1 MTARDRTTFGIRR
14 RNLSSH
20 FRQLILAALGMGL
33 MLVMWA
39 LAAAATEPVRIPSP
53 ILVFDAIRQNLVEI
67 RALEF
72 ASFGTGGI
80 VQNLTYT
87 TVNVLIGVAAGAVAG
102 FAIGL
107 LIGRV
112 RVIRNLLEPPLLFV
126 GTVPVLVLLPFLSLW
141 FGTGRLATNGMVIF
155 YTMVTVAVVTQQA
168 TTNISN
174 HYDNYA
180 LSLGAS
186 STRVLLQVIRPAVI
200 PEVLGAV
207 RVAWHSVG
215 DSRQSLRFLVGRSGQ
230 GESSGSTHS
239 TRPPPRSCPSCSP
252 WALLQWSSMG
262 LSLVSVAGWSGGR
275 NRAWDLFAISSPPP

>member
-1 MTARDRTTFGIRR
+1 MTS
-14 RNLSSH
+14 RNLTEIAARRFNISSRA
-20 FRQLILAALGMGL
+20 RQVILASLGVGL
-33 MLVMWA
+33 VLVVWS

-53 ILVFDAIRQNLVEI
+53 ILVFQAIRENLFEI

-72 ASFGTGGI
+72 ASFGSGGI
-80 VQNLTYT
+80 IQNLTYT
-87 TVNVLIGVAAGAVAG
+87 AVNVLIGVGTGAVAG

-112 RVIRNLLEPPLLFV
+112 RVIRDLLEPPLLFV

-174 HYDNYA
+174 YYDNYA

-207 RVAWHSVG
+207 RVALAFGWGFQAIAEVLGGQIGAGRVIRVYAQYAATAEILSIVFCVG
-215 DSRQSLRFLVGRSGQ
+215 VLAVVIDGIVAGVGRWVVRWQ
-230 GESSGSTHS
+230 E
-239 TRPPPRSCPSCSP
+239 
-252 WALLQWSSMG
+252 
-262 LSLVSVAGWSGGR
+262 
-275 NRAWDLFAISSPPP
+275 

>member
-1 MTARDRTTFGIRR
+1 MTARGRSAVGRR
-14 RNLSSH
+14 HNLSSH
-20 FRQLILAALGMGL
+20 VRQLTLAALGLGL
-33 MLVMWA
+33 MLAVWS

-80 VQNLTYT
+80 IQNLTYT
-87 TVNVLIGVAAGAVAG
+87 AVNVLIGVATGAGAG
-102 FAIGL
+102 FVIGL

-112 RVIRNLLEPPLLFV
+112 RLIRNLLEPPLLFV

-186 STRVLLQVIRPAVI
+186 STRVLLQVVRPAVI

-207 RVAWHSVG
+207 RVALAFGWGFQAIAEVLGGQIGAGRVIRVYAQYAATAEILSIVFSVG
-215 DSRQSLRFLVGRSGQ
+215 ILAVVVDGI
-230 GESSGSTHS
+230 
-239 TRPPPRSCPSCSP
+239 
-252 WALLQWSSMG
+252 
-262 LSLVSVAGWSGGR
+262 VAGIGR
-275 NRAWDLFAISSPPP
+275 WVVRWQE

>member
-1 MTARDRTTFGIRR
+1 MTARDRSTVGTRP

-20 FRQLILAALGMGL
+20 IRQLILAALGVGL
-33 MLVMWA
+33 VLVIWA

-80 VQNLTYT
+80 IQNLTYT
-87 TVNVLIGVAAGAVAG
+87 AVNVLIGVAAGAVAG

-174 HYDNYA
+174 YYDNYA

-186 STRVLLQVIRPAVI
+186 SSRVLLQVIRPAVI

-207 RVAWHSVG
+207 RVALAFGWGFQAIAEVLGGQIGAGRVIRVYAQYAATAEILSIVFSVG
-215 DSRQSLRFLVGRSGQ
+215 VIAVIVDGIVAGVGR
-230 GESSGSTHS
+230 
-239 TRPPPRSCPSCSP
+239 
-252 WALLQWSSMG
+252 W
-262 LSLVSVAGWSGGR
+262 LVRWQE
-275 NRAWDLFAISSPPP
+275 

>member
-1 MTARDRTTFGIRR
+1 MTARDRSTVGTRR
-14 RNLSSH
+14 RNLSSQ
-20 FRQLILAALGMGL
+20 FRQLILAAFGVGL
-33 MLVMWA
+33 MLVMWS

-80 VQNLTYT
+80 IQNLTYT
-87 TVNVLIGVAAGAVAG
+87 TVNVLMGVAAGAVAG

-174 HYDNYA
+174 YYDNYA

-207 RVAWHSVG
+207 RVALAFGWGFQAIAEVLGGQIGAGRVIRVYAQYAATAEILSIVFSVG
-215 DSRQSLRFLVGRSGQ
+215 VVAVVVDGIVAGVGRWVVRWQ
-230 GESSGSTHS
+230 E
-239 TRPPPRSCPSCSP
+239 
-252 WALLQWSSMG
+252 
-262 LSLVSVAGWSGGR
+262 
-275 NRAWDLFAISSPPP
+275 

>member
-1 MTARDRTTFGIRR
+1 MTARGRTTVGLRR
-14 RNLSSH
+14 RNLSGH
-20 FRQLILAALGMGL
+20 VRQLILAALGVGL
-33 MLVMWA
+33 MLVLWA

-53 ILVFDAIRQNLVEI
+53 ILVFDAIRQNLFEI

-80 VQNLTYT
+80 IQNLTYT
-87 TVNVLIGVAAGAVAG
+87 AFNVLIGVVAGAVAG

-112 RVIRNLLEPPLLFV
+112 RIIRNLLEPPLLFV

-174 HYDNYA
+174 YYDNYA

-186 STRVLLQVIRPAVI
+186 STRVLLQVVRPAVI

-207 RVAWHSVG
+207 RVALAFGWGFQAIAEVLGGQIGAGRVIRVYAQYAATAEILSIVFSVG
-215 DSRQSLRFLVGRSGQ
+215 VLAVIVDAIVAGVGRWVVRWQ
-230 GESSGSTHS
+230 E
-239 TRPPPRSCPSCSP
+239 
-252 WALLQWSSMG
+252 
-262 LSLVSVAGWSGGR
+262 
-275 NRAWDLFAISSPPP
+275 

>member
-1 MTARDRTTFGIRR
+1 MTSRNLTEITARRFSI
-14 RNLSSH
+14 SSRA
-20 FRQLILAALGMGL
+20 RQVILASLGVGL
-33 MLVMWA
+33 VLVVWS

-53 ILVFDAIRQNLVEI
+53 ILVFYAIRENLFEI

-72 ASFGTGGI
+72 ASFGSGGI
-80 VQNLTYT
+80 IQNLTYT
-87 TVNVLIGVAAGAVAG
+87 AVNVLIGVGAGAVAG

-112 RVIRNLLEPPLLFV
+112 RVIRDLLEPPLLFV

-174 HYDNYA
+174 YYDNYA

-207 RVAWHSVG
+207 RVALAFGWGFQAIAEVLGGQIGAGRVIRVYAQYAATAEILSIVFCVG
-215 DSRQSLRFLVGRSGQ
+215 VLAVVIDGIVAGVGRWVVRWQ
-230 GESSGSTHS
+230 E
-239 TRPPPRSCPSCSP
+239 
-252 WALLQWSSMG
+252 
-262 LSLVSVAGWSGGR
+262 
-275 NRAWDLFAISSPPP
+275 

>member
-14 RNLSSH
+14 RNLSIH
-20 FRQLILAALGMGL
+20 VRQLILAALGVGL
-33 MLVMWA
+33 MLVLWT

-80 VQNLTYT
+80 IQNLTYT
-87 TVNVLIGVAAGAVAG
+87 AVNVLIGVAAGAVAG

-112 RVIRNLLEPPLLFV
+112 RVVRNLLEPPLLFV

-207 RVAWHSVG
+207 RVALAFGWGFQAIAEVLGGQIGAGRVIRVYAQYAATAEILSIVFSVG
-215 DSRQSLRFLVGRSGQ
+215 VIAVVVDGI
-230 GESSGSTHS
+230 
-239 TRPPPRSCPSCSP
+239 
-252 WALLQWSSMG
+252 
-262 LSLVSVAGWSGGR
+262 VAGIGR
-275 NRAWDLFAISSPPP
+275 WVVRWQE

>member
-1 MTARDRTTFGIRR
+1 MRVRYRTATGVRR
-14 RNLSSH
+14 YKLSSVL
-20 FRQLILAALGMGL
+20 RRLVLAVFGLVL
-33 MLVMWA
+33 MLAVWA

-53 ILVFDAIRQNLVEI
+53 ILVFEALSQGLFEI

-72 ASFGTGGI
+72 ASFGSGGI
-80 VQNLTYT
+80 IQNLTYT
-87 TVNVLIGVAAGAVAG
+87 AVNVLIGVTAGAVAG

-112 RVIRNLLEPPLLFV
+112 RVIRNLAEPPLLFV

-180 LSLGAS
+180 LSLGAGP
-186 STRVLLQVIRPAVI
+186 TRVLLQVIRPAVI

-207 RVAWHSVG
+207 RVALAFGWGFQAIAEVLGGQIGAGRIIRVYAQYAATAEILSIVFSVG
-215 DSRQSLRFLVGRSGQ
+215 VVAVVVDGI
-230 GESSGSTHS
+230 
-239 TRPPPRSCPSCSP
+239 
-252 WALLQWSSMG
+252 
-262 LSLVSVAGWSGGR
+262 VAGIGR
-275 NRAWDLFAISSPPP
+275 WVVRWQE

>member
-1 MTARDRTTFGIRR
+1 MTARYRTTVAIRR
-14 RNLSSH
+14 RNLSSRV
-20 FRQLILAALGMGL
+20 RQLVLAALGVGL
-33 MLVMWA
+33 VLVMWT

-53 ILVFDAIRQNLVEI
+53 ILVFEAISQNLVEI

-72 ASFGTGGI
+72 ASFGSGGI
-80 VQNLTYT
+80 IQNLTYT
-87 TVNVLIGVAAGAVAG
+87 AVNVLMGVAAGAVAG

-141 FGTGRLATNGMVIF
+141 FGTGRLASNGMVIF

-168 TTNISN
+168 TTNVSN
-174 HYDNYA
+174 YYDNYA

-186 STRVLLQVIRPAVI
+186 STRVLLQVVRPAVI

-207 RVAWHSVG
+207 RVALAFGWGFQAIAEVLGGQIGAGRVIRVYAQYAATAEILSIVFSVG
-215 DSRQSLRFLVGRSGQ
+215 VLAVVVDGIVAGVGRWVVRWQ
-230 GESSGSTHS
+230 E
-239 TRPPPRSCPSCSP
+239 
-252 WALLQWSSMG
+252 
-262 LSLVSVAGWSGGR
+262 
-275 NRAWDLFAISSPPP
+275 

>member
-1 MTARDRTTFGIRR
+1 MTARDRATARR
-14 RNLSSH
+14 RQSNLSRH
-20 FRQLILAALGMGL
+20 IRQLILAALGVGL
-33 MLVMWA
+33 MLVIWA

-53 ILVFDAIRQNLVEI
+53 ILVLDAIRHNLFEI

-80 VQNLTYT
+80 IQNLTYT
-87 TVNVLIGVAAGAVAG
+87 AVNVLIGVATGALAG

-174 HYDNYA
+174 YYDNYA
-180 LSLGAS
+180 LSLGAG

-207 RVAWHSVG
+207 RVALAFGWGFQAIAEVLGGQIGAGRVIRVYAQYAATAEILAIVFSVG
-215 DSRQSLRFLVGRSGQ
+215 VVAVVVDGI
-230 GESSGSTHS
+230 
-239 TRPPPRSCPSCSP
+239 
-252 WALLQWSSMG
+252 
-262 LSLVSVAGWSGGR
+262 VAGAGR
-275 NRAWDLFAISSPPP
+275 WVVRWQE

>member
-1 MTARDRTTFGIRR
+1 MTARDRTMVGIRR
-14 RNLSSH
+14 RNLSSRV
-20 FRQLILAALGMGL
+20 RQLTLATLGVGL
-33 MLVMWA
+33 MLVLWT
-39 LAAAATEPVRIPSP
+39 LAAAATEPVRVPSP
-53 ILVFDAIRQNLVEI
+53 LLVFDAIRQNLVEI

-80 VQNLTYT
+80 IQNLTYT
-87 TVNVLIGVAAGAVAG
+87 AINVLVGVASGAIAG

-112 RVIRNLLEPPLLFV
+112 RVVRNLLEPPLLFV

-168 TTNISN
+168 TTNTSN
-174 HYDNYA
+174 YYDNYA

-186 STRVLLQVIRPAVI
+186 STRVLFQVVRPAVI

-207 RVAWHSVG
+207 RVALAFGWGFQAIAEVLGGQIGAGRVIRVYAQYAATAEILSIVFSVG
-215 DSRQSLRFLVGRSGQ
+215 ILAVVIDGI
-230 GESSGSTHS
+230 
-239 TRPPPRSCPSCSP
+239 
-252 WALLQWSSMG
+252 
-262 LSLVSVAGWSGGR
+262 VAGIGR
-275 NRAWDLFAISSPPP
+275 WVVRWQE

>member
-1 MTARDRTTFGIRR
+1 MTS
-14 RNLSSH
+14 RNLTEIAARRFNISSRA
-20 FRQLILAALGMGL
+20 RQLILASLGVGL
-33 MLVMWA
+33 VLVVWS

-53 ILVFDAIRQNLVEI
+53 ILVFQAIRENLFEI

-72 ASFGTGGI
+72 ASFGSGGI
-80 VQNLTYT
+80 IQNLTYT
-87 TVNVLIGVAAGAVAG
+87 AVNVLIGVGTGAVAG

-112 RVIRNLLEPPLLFV
+112 RVIRDLLEPPLLFV

-174 HYDNYA
+174 YYDNYA

-207 RVAWHSVG
+207 RVALAFGWGFQAIAEVLGGQIGAGRVIRVYAQYAATAEILSIVFCVG
-215 DSRQSLRFLVGRSGQ
+215 VLAVVIDGI
-230 GESSGSTHS
+230 
-239 TRPPPRSCPSCSP
+239 
-252 WALLQWSSMG
+252 
-262 LSLVSVAGWSGGR
+262 VAGIGR
-275 NRAWDLFAISSPPP
+275 WVVRWQE

>member
-1 MTARDRTTFGIRR
+1 MTARGGSAVGSRH
-14 RNLSSH
+14 NLSSH
-20 FRQLILAALGMGL
+20 VRQLTLAALGLGL
-33 MLVMWA
+33 MLAVWS

-80 VQNLTYT
+80 IQNLTYT
-87 TVNVLIGVAAGAVAG
+87 AVNVLIGVATGAGAG
-102 FAIGL
+102 FVIGL

-112 RVIRNLLEPPLLFV
+112 RLIRNLLEPPLLFV

-186 STRVLLQVIRPAVI
+186 STRVLLQVVRPAVI

-207 RVAWHSVG
+207 RVALAFGWGFQAIAEVLGGQIGAGRVIRVYAQYAATAEILSIVFSVG
-215 DSRQSLRFLVGRSGQ
+215 ILAVVVDGI
-230 GESSGSTHS
+230 
-239 TRPPPRSCPSCSP
+239 
-252 WALLQWSSMG
+252 
-262 LSLVSVAGWSGGR
+262 VAGIGR
-275 NRAWDLFAISSPPP
+275 WVVRWQE

>member
-1 MTARDRTTFGIRR
+1 MTS
-14 RNLSSH
+14 RNLTEIAARRFNISSRA
-20 FRQLILAALGMGL
+20 RQLILASLGVGL
-33 MLVMWA
+33 VLVVWS

-53 ILVFDAIRQNLVEI
+53 ILVFQAIRENLFEI

-72 ASFGTGGI
+72 ASFGSGGI
-80 VQNLTYT
+80 IQNLTYT
-87 TVNVLIGVAAGAVAG
+87 AVNVLIGVGTGAVAG

-112 RVIRNLLEPPLLFV
+112 RVIRDLLEPPLLFV

-174 HYDNYA
+174 YYDNYA

-207 RVAWHSVG
+207 RVALAFGWGFQAIAEVLGGQIGAGRVIRVYAQYAATAEILSIVFCVG
-215 DSRQSLRFLVGRSGQ
+215 VLAVVIDGIVAGVGRWVVRWQ
-230 GESSGSTHS
+230 E
-239 TRPPPRSCPSCSP
+239 
-252 WALLQWSSMG
+252 
-262 LSLVSVAGWSGGR
+262 
-275 NRAWDLFAISSPPP
+275 

>member
-1 MTARDRTTFGIRR
+1 MTARDRSTVATRR
-14 RNLSSH
+14 RNLSGH
-20 FRQLILAALGMGL
+20 VRQLILAALGVAL
-33 MLVMWA
+33 MLVIWA

-80 VQNLTYT
+80 IQNLTYT
-87 TVNVLIGVAAGAVAG
+87 AVNVLIGVAAGAIAG

-174 HYDNYA
+174 YYDNYA

-186 STRVLLQVIRPAVI
+186 SSRVLLEVVRPAVI

-207 RVAWHSVG
+207 RVALAFGWGFQAIAEVLGGQIGAGRVIRVYAQYAATAEILSIVFSVG
-215 DSRQSLRFLVGRSGQ
+215 VIAVVVDGIVAGVGRWVVRWQ
-230 GESSGSTHS
+230 E
-239 TRPPPRSCPSCSP
+239 
-252 WALLQWSSMG
+252 
-262 LSLVSVAGWSGGR
+262 
-275 NRAWDLFAISSPPP
+275 

>member
-1 MTARDRTTFGIRR
+1 MTSRNLTEITARRFNI
-14 RNLSSH
+14 SSRA
-20 FRQLILAALGMGL
+20 RQVILASLGVGL
-33 MLVMWA
+33 VLVVWS

-53 ILVFDAIRQNLVEI
+53 ILVFQAIRENLFEI

-72 ASFGTGGI
+72 ASFGSGGI
-80 VQNLTYT
+80 IQNLTYT
-87 TVNVLIGVAAGAVAG
+87 AVNVLIGVGAGAVAG

-112 RVIRNLLEPPLLFV
+112 RVIRDLLEPPLLFV

-174 HYDNYA
+174 YYDNYA

-207 RVAWHSVG
+207 RVALAFGWGFQAIAEVLGGQIGAGRVIRVYAQYAATAEILSIVFCVG
-215 DSRQSLRFLVGRSGQ
+215 VLAVVIDGIVAGVGRWVVRWQ
-230 GESSGSTHS
+230 E
-239 TRPPPRSCPSCSP
+239 
-252 WALLQWSSMG
+252 
-262 LSLVSVAGWSGGR
+262 
-275 NRAWDLFAISSPPP
+275 

>member
-1 MTARDRTTFGIRR
+1 MTPRDLTEITARRFNI
-14 RNLSSH
+14 SSRA
-20 FRQLILAALGMGL
+20 RQVILASLGVGL
-33 MLVMWA
+33 VLVVWS

-53 ILVFDAIRQNLVEI
+53 VLVFQAIRENLFEI

-72 ASFGTGGI
+72 ASFGSGGI
-80 VQNLTYT
+80 IQNLTYT
-87 TVNVLIGVAAGAVAG
+87 AVNVLIGVGTGAVAG

-112 RVIRNLLEPPLLFV
+112 RVIRDLLEPPLLFV

-174 HYDNYA
+174 YYDNYA

-207 RVAWHSVG
+207 RVALAFGWGFQAIAEVLGGQIGAGRVIRVYAQYAATAEILSIVFCVG
-215 DSRQSLRFLVGRSGQ
+215 VLAVVIDGI
-230 GESSGSTHS
+230 
-239 TRPPPRSCPSCSP
+239 
-252 WALLQWSSMG
+252 
-262 LSLVSVAGWSGGR
+262 VAGIGR
-275 NRAWDLFAISSPPP
+275 WVVRWQE

>member
-1 MTARDRTTFGIRR
+1 MTARSRSAVGTR

-20 FRQLILAALGMGL
+20 VRQLILAALGLGL
-33 MLVMWA
+33 MLAVWS

-53 ILVFDAIRQNLVEI
+53 NLVFDAIRQNLVEI

-80 VQNLTYT
+80 IQNLTYT
-87 TVNVLIGVAAGAVAG
+87 AVNVLIGVATGAGAG
-102 FAIGL
+102 FVIGL

-112 RVIRNLLEPPLLFV
+112 RLIRNLLEPPLLFV

-186 STRVLLQVIRPAVI
+186 STRVLLQVVRPAVI

-207 RVAWHSVG
+207 RVALAFGWGFQAIAEVLGGQIGAGRVIRVYAQYAATAEILSIVFSVG
-215 DSRQSLRFLVGRSGQ
+215 ILAVVIDGI
-230 GESSGSTHS
+230 
-239 TRPPPRSCPSCSP
+239 
-252 WALLQWSSMG
+252 
-262 LSLVSVAGWSGGR
+262 VAGIGR
-275 NRAWDLFAISSPPP
+275 WVVRWQE

>member
-1 MTARDRTTFGIRR
+1 MTARYRTTVGIRR
-14 RNLSSH
+14 RNLSSRV
-20 FRQLILAALGMGL
+20 RQLVLAALGVGL
-33 MLVMWA
+33 VLVMWT

-53 ILVFDAIRQNLVEI
+53 ILVFEAISQNLVEI

-72 ASFGTGGI
+72 ASFGSGGI
-80 VQNLTYT
+80 IQNLTYT
-87 TVNVLIGVAAGAVAG
+87 AVNVLMGVAAGAVAG

-112 RVIRNLLEPPLLFV
+112 RIVRNLLEPPLLFV

-141 FGTGRLATNGMVIF
+141 FGTGRLASNGMVIF

-174 HYDNYA
+174 YYDNYA

-186 STRVLLQVIRPAVI
+186 STRVLLQVVRPAVI

-207 RVAWHSVG
+207 RVALAFGWGFQAIAEVLGGQIGAGRVIRVYAQYAATAEILAIVFSVG
-215 DSRQSLRFLVGRSGQ
+215 VLAVVVDGIVAGVGRWVVRWQ
-230 GESSGSTHS
+230 E
-239 TRPPPRSCPSCSP
+239 
-252 WALLQWSSMG
+252 
-262 LSLVSVAGWSGGR
+262 
-275 NRAWDLFAISSPPP
+275 

>member
-1 MTARDRTTFGIRR
+1 MVGIRQ

-20 FRQLILAALGMGL
+20 FRQLMLAALGVGL
-33 MLVMWA
+33 MLVLWT
-39 LAAAATEPVRIPSP
+39 LAAATTEPVRIPSP
-53 ILVFDAIRQNLVEI
+53 DLVFEAIGQNLFEI

-80 VQNLTYT
+80 IQNLTYT
-87 TVNVLIGVAAGAVAG
+87 AVNVLIGVVAGAVAG

-174 HYDNYA
+174 YYDNYA

-186 STRVLLQVIRPAVI
+186 STRVLLQVVRPAVI

-207 RVAWHSVG
+207 RVALAFGWGFQAIAEVLGGQIGAGRVIRVYAQYAATAEILSIVFSVG
-215 DSRQSLRFLVGRSGQ
+215 ILAVVIDGIVAGVGRWVVRWQ
-230 GESSGSTHS
+230 E
-239 TRPPPRSCPSCSP
+239 
-252 WALLQWSSMG
+252 
-262 LSLVSVAGWSGGR
+262 
-275 NRAWDLFAISSPPP
+275 

>member
-1 MTARDRTTFGIRR
+1 MTARDRTTVGTRR
-14 RNLSSH
+14 RNLTSH
-20 FRQLILAALGMGL
+20 LRQLILAALGVGL
-33 MLVMWA
+33 MLAMWSM
-39 LAAAATEPVRIPSP
+39 AAAATEPVRIPSP
-53 ILVFDAIRQNLVEI
+53 ILVFEAISQNLVEI

-72 ASFGTGGI
+72 ASFGSGGI
-80 VQNLTYT
+80 IQNLTYT
-87 TVNVLIGVAAGAVAG
+87 AVNVLMGVAAGAVAG

-112 RVIRNLLEPPLLFV
+112 RIIRNLLEPPLLFV

-168 TTNISN
+168 TTNVSN

-186 STRVLLQVIRPAVI
+186 STRVLLQVVRPAVI

-207 RVAWHSVG
+207 RVALAFGWGFQAIAEVLGGQIGAGRVIRVYAQYAATAEILSIVFSVG
-215 DSRQSLRFLVGRSGQ
+215 VLAVVIDGI
-230 GESSGSTHS
+230 
-239 TRPPPRSCPSCSP
+239 
-252 WALLQWSSMG
+252 
-262 LSLVSVAGWSGGR
+262 VAGAGR
-275 NRAWDLFAISSPPP
+275 WVVRWQE

>member
-1 MTARDRTTFGIRR
+1 MTARDRTTVGVRR
-14 RNLSSH
+14 RNLSGRIH
-20 FRQLILAALGMGL
+20 QLTLASLGVGL
-33 MLVMWA
+33 MLVFWA

-53 ILVFDAIRQNLVEI
+53 VLVFEAIRQNLFEI

-72 ASFGTGGI
+72 ASFGSGGI
-80 VQNLTYT
+80 IQNLTYT
-87 TVNVLIGVAAGAVAG
+87 AVSVLVGVAAGAVAG

-112 RVIRNLLEPPLLFV
+112 KVIRDLLELPLLFV

-141 FGTGRLATNGMVIF
+141 FGTARLASNGMVIF

-174 HYDNYA
+174 YYDNYA

-186 STRVLLQVIRPAVI
+186 SARVLLQVIRPAVI

-207 RVAWHSVG
+207 RVALAFGWGFQAIAEVLGGQIGAGRVIRVYAQYAATAEILSIVFSVG
-215 DSRQSLRFLVGRSGQ
+215 VLAVVIDGIVAGVGRWVVRWQ
-230 GESSGSTHS
+230 E
-239 TRPPPRSCPSCSP
+239 
-252 WALLQWSSMG
+252 
-262 LSLVSVAGWSGGR
+262 
-275 NRAWDLFAISSPPP
+275 

>member
-1 MTARDRTTFGIRR
+1 MTARDRSTVGTRQ
-14 RNLSSH
+14 RNLSRH
-20 FRQLILAALGMGL
+20 VRQLILAALGVGL
-33 MLVMWA
+33 MLVIWT

-53 ILVFDAIRQNLVEI
+53 ILVFDAIRQNLLEI

-80 VQNLTYT
+80 IQNLTYT
-87 TVNVLIGVAAGAVAG
+87 TVNVLIGVATGAVAG

-168 TTNISN
+168 TTNVSN
-174 HYDNYA
+174 YYDNYA

-186 STRVLLQVIRPAVI
+186 SSRVLLQVIRPAVI

-207 RVAWHSVG
+207 RVALAFGWGFQAIAEVLGGQIGAGRVIRVYAQYAATAEILSIVFSVG
-215 DSRQSLRFLVGRSGQ
+215 VVAVVVDGIVAGVGRWVVRWQ
-230 GESSGSTHS
+230 E
-239 TRPPPRSCPSCSP
+239 
-252 WALLQWSSMG
+252 
-262 LSLVSVAGWSGGR
+262 
-275 NRAWDLFAISSPPP
+275 

>member
-1 MTARDRTTFGIRR
+1 MTARDRITVGARR

-20 FRQLILAALGMGL
+20 VRQLILAALGVGL
-33 MLVMWA
+33 MVVMWF

-53 ILVFDAIRQNLVEI
+53 VLVFEAIRQNLVEI

-80 VQNLTYT
+80 IQNLTYT
-87 TVNVLIGVAAGAVAG
+87 AVNVLMGVAAGAVAG

-112 RVIRNLLEPPLLFV
+112 RLIRNLLEPPLLFV

-174 HYDNYA
+174 YYDNYA

-186 STRVLLQVIRPAVI
+186 STRVLLQVVRPAVI

-207 RVAWHSVG
+207 RVALAFGWGFQAIAEVLGGQIGAGRVIRVYAQYAATAEILSIVFSVG
-215 DSRQSLRFLVGRSGQ
+215 VLAVVMDGIVAGVGRWVVRWQ
-230 GESSGSTHS
+230 E
-239 TRPPPRSCPSCSP
+239 
-252 WALLQWSSMG
+252 
-262 LSLVSVAGWSGGR
+262 
-275 NRAWDLFAISSPPP
+275 

>member
-1 MTARDRTTFGIRR
+1 MTARGRTAVGLRR

-20 FRQLILAALGMGL
+20 VRQLILAALGVGL
-33 MLVMWA
+33 MLVLWV

-53 ILVFDAIRQNLVEI
+53 ILVFDAIRQNLFEI

-80 VQNLTYT
+80 IQNLTYT
-87 TVNVLIGVAAGAVAG
+87 AFNVLIGVVAGAVAG

-174 HYDNYA
+174 YYDNYA

-186 STRVLLQVIRPAVI
+186 STRVLLQVVRPAVI

-207 RVAWHSVG
+207 RVALAFGWGFQAIAEVLGGQIGAGRVIRVYAQYAATAEILSIVFSVG
-215 DSRQSLRFLVGRSGQ
+215 VLAVIVD
-230 GESSGSTHS
+230 
-239 TRPPPRSCPSCSP
+239 
-252 WALLQWSSMG
+252 AI
-262 LSLVSVAGWSGGR
+262 VAGAGR
-275 NRAWDLFAISSPPP
+275 WVVRWQE

>member
-1 MTARDRTTFGIRR
+1 MTARGRTAVGLRR

-20 FRQLILAALGMGL
+20 VRQLILAALGVGL
-33 MLVMWA
+33 MLVLWV

-53 ILVFDAIRQNLVEI
+53 ILVFDAIRQNLFEI

-80 VQNLTYT
+80 IQNLTYT
-87 TVNVLIGVAAGAVAG
+87 AFNVLIGVVAGAVAG

-174 HYDNYA
+174 YYDNYA

-186 STRVLLQVIRPAVI
+186 STRVLLQVVRPAVI

-207 RVAWHSVG
+207 RVALAFGWGFQAIAEVLGGQIGAGRVIRVYAQYAATAEILSIVFSVG
-215 DSRQSLRFLVGRSGQ
+215 VLAVIVDAIVAGVGRWVVRWQ
-230 GESSGSTHS
+230 E
-239 TRPPPRSCPSCSP
+239 
-252 WALLQWSSMG
+252 
-262 LSLVSVAGWSGGR
+262 
-275 NRAWDLFAISSPPP
+275 

>member
-1 MTARDRTTFGIRR
+1 MTARGRSAVGTR

-20 FRQLILAALGMGL
+20 VRQLILAALGLGL
-33 MLVMWA
+33 MLVIWS

-53 ILVFDAIRQNLVEI
+53 SLVFDAIRQNLVEI

-80 VQNLTYT
+80 IQNLTYT
-87 TVNVLIGVAAGAVAG
+87 AVNVLIGVATGAGAG
-102 FAIGL
+102 FVIGL

-112 RVIRNLLEPPLLFV
+112 RLIRNLLEPPLLFV
-126 GTVPVLVLLPFLSLW
+126 GTIPVLVLLPFLSLW

-186 STRVLLQVIRPAVI
+186 STRVLLQVVRPAVI

-207 RVAWHSVG
+207 RVALAFGWGFQAIAEVLGGQIGAGRVIRVYAQYAATAEILSIVFSVG
-215 DSRQSLRFLVGRSGQ
+215 ILAVVIDGI
-230 GESSGSTHS
+230 
-239 TRPPPRSCPSCSP
+239 
-252 WALLQWSSMG
+252 
-262 LSLVSVAGWSGGR
+262 VAGIGR
-275 NRAWDLFAISSPPP
+275 WVVRWQE

>member
-1 MTARDRTTFGIRR
+1 MVGIRR

-20 FRQLILAALGMGL
+20 FRQLMLAALGVGL
-33 MLVMWA
+33 MLVLWT
-39 LAAAATEPVRIPSP
+39 LAAATTEPVRIPSP
-53 ILVFDAIRQNLVEI
+53 DLVFEAIGQNLFEI

-80 VQNLTYT
+80 IQNLTYT
-87 TVNVLIGVAAGAVAG
+87 AVNVLIGVVAGAVAG

-168 TTNISN
+168 TTNISSY
-174 HYDNYA
+174 YDNYA
-180 LSLGAS
+180 LSLGAG
-186 STRVLLQVIRPAVI
+186 STRVLLQVVRPAVI

-207 RVAWHSVG
+207 RVALAFGWGFQAIAEVLGGQIGAGRVIRVYAQYAATAEILSIVFSVG
-215 DSRQSLRFLVGRSGQ
+215 ILAVVIDGIVAGVGRWVVRWQ
-230 GESSGSTHS
+230 E
-239 TRPPPRSCPSCSP
+239 
-252 WALLQWSSMG
+252 
-262 LSLVSVAGWSGGR
+262 
-275 NRAWDLFAISSPPP
+275 

>member
-1 MTARDRTTFGIRR
+1 MTPRNLTEITARRFNI
-14 RNLSSH
+14 SSRA
-20 FRQLILAALGMGL
+20 RQVILASLGVGL
-33 MLVMWA
+33 VLVVWS

-53 ILVFDAIRQNLVEI
+53 ILVFQAIRENLFEI

-72 ASFGTGGI
+72 ASFGSGGI
-80 VQNLTYT
+80 IQNLTYT
-87 TVNVLIGVAAGAVAG
+87 AVNVLIGVGAGAVAG

-112 RVIRNLLEPPLLFV
+112 RVIRDLLEPPLLFV

-174 HYDNYA
+174 YYDNYA

-207 RVAWHSVG
+207 RVALAFGWGFQAIAEVLGGQIGAGRVIRVYAQYAATAEILSIVFCVG
-215 DSRQSLRFLVGRSGQ
+215 VLAVVIDGI
-230 GESSGSTHS
+230 
-239 TRPPPRSCPSCSP
+239 
-252 WALLQWSSMG
+252 
-262 LSLVSVAGWSGGR
+262 VAGIGR
-275 NRAWDLFAISSPPP
+275 WVVRWQE

>member
-1 MTARDRTTFGIRR
+1 MTARGRSAVGRR

-20 FRQLILAALGMGL
+20 VRQLILAAVGLGL
-33 MLVMWA
+33 MLAVWS

-80 VQNLTYT
+80 IQNLTFT
-87 TVNVLIGVAAGAVAG
+87 AVNVLIGVATGAGAG
-102 FAIGL
+102 FVIGL

-112 RVIRNLLEPPLLFV
+112 RLIRNLLEPPLLFV

-186 STRVLLQVIRPAVI
+186 STRVLLQVVRPAVI

-207 RVAWHSVG
+207 RVALAFGWGFQAIAEVLGGQIGAGRVIRVYAQYAATAEILSIVFSVG
-215 DSRQSLRFLVGRSGQ
+215 ILAVVVDGI
-230 GESSGSTHS
+230 
-239 TRPPPRSCPSCSP
+239 
-252 WALLQWSSMG
+252 
-262 LSLVSVAGWSGGR
+262 VAGIGR
-275 NRAWDLFAISSPPP
+275 WVVRWQE